1 MRDNVYRTNDPEQ
14 LLRLKRQEADA
25 LLDVLRSINQAH
37 LRPEH
42 IFKIARNALLAQC
55 NVRKM
60 KFIYRTDEGYKVGVR
75 MGFPKMEESSYEE
88 LPSTLGVIP
97 VDPVHHPKLSAYG
110 VEWIV
115 PVNYQNKARA
125 WLMVADFAE
134 TKAELKNDLIF
145 IETIG
150 NVVSA
155 AVENRSLIEE
165 MIQQESL
172 KRELEVAETIQMQL
186 LPHDFSE
193 VVGAEVFAQNT
204 SHHKI
209 GGDYY
214 DVVSRGEKGFFVCIA
229 DVAGKGIGAA
239 LLMANLQANLRA
251 LILSENDL
259 ESIIHK
265 LHKSVYN
272 VTRGDKF
279 VTLFLAHVRS
289 HDGEIDYINAG
300 HNPPLL
306 YRKGGREELREGTI
320 PIGIIDLPTVG
331 QGTVQFSPG
340 DMLFLYTDG
349 LVEQHNSKGEM
360 LGEER
365 IYAKV
370 DELLNEDAQSI
381 VEGLASMYKEFTG
394 DTIRDDDVTMMAVR
408 FSELP

>member
-1 MRDNVYRTNDPEQ
+1 MRDNAYKTNDPEV

-25 LLDVLRSINQAH
+25 LLDVLRSMNQAH
-37 LRPEH
+37 LSPKH

-60 KFIYRTDEGYKVGVR
+60 KFIYQNDKGYQVGVR
-75 MGFPKMEESSYEE
+75 MGFGKMDVRAFDE
-88 LPSTLGVIP
+88 LPRQLGVIP
-97 VDPVHHPKLSAYG
+97 IDPATHPLLSSYG

-115 PVNYQNKARA
+115 PINYQNEARA

-134 TKAELKNDLIF
+134 TQAELKNDLIF

-155 AVENRSLIEE
+155 AVENRSLMEE

-172 KRELEVAETIQMQL
+172 KRELEVAEAIQRQL

-193 VVGAEVFAQNT
+193 VAGAEIAAQNT

-259 ESIIHK
+259 RDVIHK
-265 LHKSVYN
+265 LHKSIYN
-272 VTRGDKF
+272 VTQGDKF
-279 VTLFLAHVRS
+279 VTLFLAHVRHS
-289 HDGEIDYINAG
+289 DGQIDYINAG

-306 YRKGGREELREGTI
+306 YRNGGREELHEGTT
-320 PIGIIDLPTVG
+320 PLGMIDLPKVK
-331 QGTVQFSPG
+331 QGTVDFEP
-340 DMLFLYTDG
+340 DDLLFLYTDG
-349 LVEQHNSKGEM
+349 LVEQHDSTGEM

-365 IYAKV
+365 VYAKL
-370 DELLNEDAQSI
+370 ESLLGENPQSI
-381 VEGLASMYKEFTG
+381 VQGLAGMYKEFTG
-394 DTIRDDDVTMMAVR
+394 DTIRDDDVTTMAVR
-408 FSELP
+408 FSALS